1 MLVSQIIPFTFIFAK
16 TKGGQDGLIGRRVLV
31 LRDLKKTQAILPR
44 LCDEDYL
51 IYLALKH

>member
-16 TKGGQDGLIGRRVLV
+16 TKGGQDGLIGRRVSV